1 MPEVRNDTGEGGPV
15 SSTYCGRAVVLL
27 GLLGCASTSPRRA
40 LHETS
45 ALVKQQSGH
54 DLTWLG
60 EEGEANA
67 RRQVSEIL
75 RRELTLDSAVRV
87 SLLANRDLQASY
99 EEVGIAQADLVQAGL
114 LKNPTVAATYRF
126 PLDPGEGPGIELSAV
141 ADLIQLIT
149 MPSRKNIAQLAL
161 DATKYRVAGEVL
173 HHVYTVKTK
182 YFAMVAATQ
191 SLAMRTVI
199 MEAALAAVELAR
211 RQHQAG
217 TINDLDL
224 ANEEALYAQISVD
237 TARSRAD
244 AVSTREDLNAIMGVW
259 GPDTHWAAPAKLP
272 DLPPSD
278 LGTER
283 LESLAVGSR
292 LDLAAARK
300 DIEVISYGLALA
312 KNTRWFGGVDA
323 GVSFERKPERISLIG
338 PTVSVEIPIFDQ
350 RQAAIARMSAQLRQ
364 ARNHEAGM
372 AISIRAEVRKV
383 VGKLA
388 IARGIVESYQR
399 SLVPAREQIV
409 ELSQQQ
415 YDAMLLGVFQVLVA
429 KQNEISSYRELIE
442 ALRDYWYLR
451 AELEWLIGGTT
462 AGAPAAVTQP
472 APPSGAAPPVLPAPS
487 QGASPHEH
495 HAP

>member
-1 MPEVRNDTGEGGPV
+1 MRDDVGEGRSV
-15 SSTYCGRAVVLL
+15 RTTRYGRVVVLL
-27 GLLGCASTSPRRA
+27 GLLGCASTSPRRS
-40 LHETS
+40 LDDTS
-45 ALVKQQSGH
+45 AMVKQQSGH
-54 DLTWLG
+54 DLTWHG
-60 EEGEANA
+60 EGGEAGA

-75 RRELTLDSAVRV
+75 QSELSLDSAVRV
-87 SLLANRDLQASY
+87 SLLANRDLQIAY
-99 EEVGIAQADLVQAGL
+99 DEVGIAQAELVQAGL
-114 LKNPTVAATYRF
+114 LKNPTVSATYRF
-126 PLDPGEGPGIELSAV
+126 PLNPGEGPGIELSAV
-141 ADLIQLIT
+141 GDLIQLIT

-161 DATKYRVAGEVL
+161 EATKYRVAGEVV
-173 HHVYTVKTK
+173 HHVFNVKTK
-182 YFAMVAATQ
+182 YFAMVAAQQ

-224 ANEEALYAQISVD
+224 ANEEALFSQISVD

-244 AVSTREDLNAIMGVW
+244 VVSTREDLNTIMGVW
-259 GPDTHWAAPAKLP
+259 GPDTRWSATAKLP
-272 DLPPSD
+272 DLPASD
-278 LGTER
+278 LGTEH
-283 LESLAVGSR
+283 LESLAVGNR

-312 KNTRWFGGVDA
+312 KNTRWVGGVDA
-323 GVSFERKPERISLIG
+323 GVSFERKPERISLFG
-338 PTVSVEIPIFDQ
+338 PTVSVEIPLFDQ

-364 ARNHEAGM
+364 ARNREAGM

-383 VGKLA
+383 AGKLA
-388 IARGIVESYQR
+388 VARGVVESYQR
-399 SLVPAREQIV
+399 SLVPVRERIV

-429 KQNEISSYRELIE
+429 KQNEISAYRELIE

-451 AELEWLIGGTT
+451 AELEWLIGRESRPSSI
-462 AGAPAAVTQP
+462 APAPAASTQV
-472 APPSGAAPPVLPAPS
+472 APTGGAPVPPAPS
-487 QGASPHEH
+487 QGTSPHEH